1 MHLVRHLSS
10 KILRASLMA
19 GGGLLIL
26 SALGRAAFALEPAP
40 GPEIDPG
47 TLSSAMTLLVGS
59 ALLLTSR
66 RGRK

>member
-1 MHLVRHLSS
+1 MPLVKQLCS

-19 GGGLLIL
+19 CGGLLVL
-26 SALGRAAFALEPAP
+26 TALGSAAYASIV

-47 TLSSAMTLLVGS
+47 TLSSAMTLLVGGV
-59 ALLLTSR
+59 LLLTSR

>member
-1 MHLVRHLSS
+1 MHLVKQLCS

-19 GGGLLIL
+19 CGGLLVL
-26 SALGRAAFALEPAP
+26 TALGSAAYALEPAP

-47 TLSSAMTLLVGS
+47 TLSSAMTLLVGG